1 MNHLEETIAEIN
13 NTIGYYERKKLL
25 CEESIKE
32 LKEYR
37 DSLMKKYN
45 LVVE

>member
-25 CEESIKE
+25 CEEAIKQLE
-32 LKEYR
+32 DYR
-37 DSLMKKYN
+37 DKLMEKYD
-45 LVVE
+45 LVVK